1 MRCSLDE
8 IAMRI
13 KEFRAYRPPYH
24 LADQV
29 AGPPYDVLDC
39 EEARVIVSKQGEKCF
54 LRVNR
59 PEVDL
64 PNTLNPY
71 DRMVYETGARNLEHF
86 ISQGWLAKDNRPS
99 LYIYGQRW
107 GDRVQ
112 YGLCAGVS
120 VHDYAVGKIK
130 KHEETQV
137 VKEDDRTRL
146 VLNQNANISPVLLAY
161 QDCEAVNAIIQRV
174 VEKEAPV
181 ARTQSG
187 SGTDLVEHMVRMC
200 VQYGKWIP
208 WLLVGGI
215 SVGLSYFTHIL
226 LKRFVSST
234 LCHFPTPT
242 TGYHVTNIG
251 MPSAIIFN
259 SLILYLIF
267 LFSLDF
273 PP

>member
-1 MRCSLDE
+1 MRGFLDE
-8 IAMRI
+8 VVMRI
-13 KEFRAYRPPYH
+13 KEFRAYRPPDH

-29 AGPPYDVLDC
+29 AGPPYDVLNC

-64 PNTLNPY
+64 PNTLSPY
-71 DRMVYETGARNLEHF
+71 DRAVYETGARNLDHF
-86 ISQGWLAKDNRPS
+86 INQGWLAKDRHPS

-107 GDRVQ
+107 RNRVQ

-130 KHEETQV
+130 KHEETQA

-146 VLNQNANISPVLLAY
+146 ALNQNANIGPVLLAY

-174 VEKEAPV
+174 VETEAHV

-187 SGTDLVEHMVRMC
+187 SGADVVEHMVC
-200 VQYGKWIP
+200 VCARYGKSIP
-208 WLLVGGI
+208 WLLVEGI
-215 SVGLSYFTHIL
+215 SVGLSYFTQNFKTFCAQHTLLFLYPDWLTHHKYWNAQCHQLKHI
-226 LKRFVSST
+226 S
-234 LCHFPTPT
+234 
-242 TGYHVTNIG
+242 
-251 MPSAIIFN
+251 
-259 SLILYLIF
+259 
-267 LFSLDF
+267 
-273 PP
+273 